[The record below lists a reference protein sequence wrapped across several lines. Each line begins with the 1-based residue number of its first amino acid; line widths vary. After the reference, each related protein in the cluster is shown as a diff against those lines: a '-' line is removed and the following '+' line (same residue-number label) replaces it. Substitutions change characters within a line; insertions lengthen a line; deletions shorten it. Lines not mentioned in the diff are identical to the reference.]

1 MVSWYATEYWSAG
14 ELVSSFFKWANTDSW
29 TVSSET
35 PNFDATYMEIKVYSY
50 WMTSIECTILNLL
63 SWTYFVTCFLIHY
76 FFIWF
81 FSWIRKQIFW
91 QVDLK
96 IHVWLSLYKDHFKKT
111 YLEPWMLYDITD
123 GRSFHCIDLE
133 HLSDQVCYWRI
144 FNMFWCFVNSSFDL
158 QK

>member
-35 PNFDATYMEIKVYSY
+35 PNFDATYMEIKVYFY
-50 WMTSIECTILNLL
+50 WMTSIKCTILTAGLEL
-63 SWTYFVTCFLIHY
+63 TSLHASW
-76 FFIWF
+76 FIISLF
-81 FSWIRKQIFW
+81 GSSPGSGNKSFGKST
-91 QVDLK
+91 LK
-96 IHVWLSLYKDHFKKT
+96 YDYHCIMTSEKT

-133 HLSDQVCYWRI
+133 HLSNQVRYWRI
-144 FNMFWCFVNSSFDL
+144 LYMFWCFVNSSFDL
-158 QK
+158 